1 MINFKNGGFL
11 LGLLGGA
18 ALTALLGI
26 FVLMLI
32 QTVRPAPVATLTDT
46 PAPVTPTDTPT
57 TEPTYT
63 PTPVAPTDTPTPVA
77 PTDTP
82 TTEPTYTPT
91 QTPATELTAT
101 PTQTPTPATPT
112 ITLTVPSVTTG
123 IVGGSGGS
131 PYALACPPGSAATG
145 ILGRAG
151 SNVNQVQVQCTGVVN
166 GTLSGASATTARAG
180 GGGGSPYDLGCPA
193 GYVVVGIRGR
203 VGNGGAG
210 VIDML
215 SVDCA
220 AVSGGPTYTTASVG
234 STFGGSI
241 EYSLRC
247 PADTI
252 VRGLQGRAGDLVD
265 AIGLQCQ

>member
-11 LGLLGGA
+11 LGLLAGA

-32 QTVRPAPVATLTDT
+32 QTVGPAPVVTPTDT
-46 PAPVTPTDTPT
+46 PTTEPTHTPTPVTLTDTPT

-63 PTPVAPTDTPTPVA
+63 PTPVML
-77 PTDTP
+77 TDTP
-82 TTEPTYTPT
+82 TTEPTSTPT
-91 QTPATELTAT
+91 H
-101 PTQTPTPATPT
+101 TPTPATPT
-112 ITLTVPSVTTG
+112 VTPAVPSVTPNT
-123 IVGGSGGS
+123 VGGSGGS
-131 PYALACPPGSAATG
+131 PYSLACPPGSAATG
-145 ILGRAG
+145 IQGRAG
-151 SNVNQVQVQCTGVVN
+151 SNVNQVQVRCQGIVDA
-166 GTLSGASATTARAG
+166 TLSGASSTTTSAG

-210 VIDML
+210 IIDML
-215 SVDCA
+215 GVDCA
-220 AVSGGPTYTTASVG
+220 APAGGPTYTTASVG
-234 STFGGSI
+234 TIFGGSI

-247 PADTI
+247 PAGTI
-252 VRGLQGRAGDLVD
+252 ARGLQGRAGDLVD

>member
-1 MINFKNGGFL
+1 MLNLRNGGFL
-11 LGLLGGA
+11 LGLLAGM

-32 QTVRPAPVATLTDT
+32 QTAGPAASVT
-46 PAPVTPTDTPT
+46 PTVTPTAEPTSTPTPVTLTDTPT
-57 TEPTYT
+57 TEPTS
-63 PTPVAPTDTPTPVA
+63 
-77 PTDTP
+77 
-82 TTEPTYTPT
+82 TTTQTATIEPTS
-91 QTPATELTAT
+91 T
-101 PTQTPTPATPT
+101 PTQTPTIEPTSTPT
-112 ITLTVPSVTTG
+112 QTLTPAAPTVTQTVPSVTTTL
-123 IVGGSGGS
+123 VGGSGGS

-145 ILGRAG
+145 IQGRAG
-151 SNVNQVQVQCTGVVN
+151 SNVDQVQVRCDSIVGA
-166 GTLSGASATTARAG
+166 TLSGASSTTTTSAG

-220 AVSGGPTYTTASVG
+220 ELAGSGTQTTASVG
-234 STFGGSI
+234 STFDGSI

-247 PADTI
+247 PEGTI
-252 VRGLQGRAGDLVD
+252 ARGLQGSAGNLVN